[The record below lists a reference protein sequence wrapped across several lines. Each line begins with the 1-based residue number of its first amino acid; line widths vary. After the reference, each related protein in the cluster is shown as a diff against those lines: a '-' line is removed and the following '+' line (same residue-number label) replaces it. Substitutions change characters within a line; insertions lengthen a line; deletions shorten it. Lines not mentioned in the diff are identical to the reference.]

1 MSRSPLYYLSPIL
14 KAGLF
19 IFFIIL
25 WVVPVI
31 VVLNFNFLPF
41 DKDSFALDFFAETGL
56 VIAVFGALLMIF
68 AIFNPV
74 EWWTVFV
81 RKPGALSGFLKG
93 SLIGLLLIAICGGV
107 LWANGNVSFAQGNI
121 NPALLIAYLAY
132 FILVALF
139 EELMFRTY
147 ALFVL
152 AERYPLTVAVLIN
165 SLGFGLVHLANPG
178 YTPLAFL
185 NIMLAGALFSVFTLL
200 KQNVSWAI
208 GIHFGWNFAQGI
220 LLGYKVS
227 GINTPRALVAQPIGE
242 AYLSG
247 GTFGIEGSI
256 FCTLV
261 LGILVIW
268 LLYRYRFAP
277 VELPLEI
284 ASEEKEHIE

>member
-1 MSRSPLYYLSPIL
+1 MSRTPLYYLSPIL
-14 KAGLF
+14 KIGLF

-41 DKDSFALDFFAETGL
+41 DKDSFALDFFAESGL
-56 VIAVFGALLMIF
+56 VIAVIGALLMVFGVFYQID
-68 AIFNPV
+68 
-74 EWWTVFV
+74 WWTIFV
-81 RKPGALSGFLKG
+81 RKLGALSGFLKG
-93 SLIGLLLIAICGGV
+93 SLIGLLLVAVCGGI
-107 LWANGNVSFAQGNI
+107 LWANGNVSFTEGYI
-121 NPALLIAYLAY
+121 NPALLLGYLAY

-152 AERYPLTVAVLIN
+152 AERYPMTVAILIN
-165 SLGFGLVHLANPG
+165 SIGFGLVHLANPG

-185 NIMLAGALFSVFTLL
+185 NIVLAGVLFSVFTLL

-227 GINTPRALVAQPIGE
+227 GIDTPRALIAKPIGE

-261 LGILVIW
+261 LGILVLW

-284 ASEEKEHIE
+284 TSEEKEQIE